1 MGDGEP
7 PSPGLTKSLP
17 LLSRKFR
24 IANERGMFGNK
35 RVERHQREMV
45 PRFFIL
51 FYFFFQARQKSLLKL
66 ALSGVAEYES
76 GRENA
81 CGIGIRL
88 MSNKKQGVGVMWR
101 GKNGVERGDVE
112 GLC

>member
-45 PRFFIL
+45 PRFF
-51 FYFFFQARQKSLLKL
+51 FFFFSRLRQKSLLKL
-66 ALSGVAEYES
+66 ALSGAAEYES

-88 MSNKKQGVGVMWR
+88 MSNKKQGVGVM
-101 GKNGVERGDVE
+101 
-112 GLC
+112 

>member
-1 MGDGEP
+1 MSAGCLGTSEWKDIKGRWCQDFF
-7 PSPGLTKSLP
+7 
-17 LLSRKFR
+17 LL
-24 IANERGMFGNK
+24 
-35 RVERHQREMV
+35 
-45 PRFFIL
+45 
-51 FYFFFQARQKSLLKL
+51 FFFQARQKSLLKL

>member
-35 RVERHQREMV
+35 RVEKTSKGDGAKI
-45 PRFFIL
+45 FFY
-51 FYFFFQARQKSLLKL
+51 YFFSRLRQKSLLKL

-88 MSNKKQGVGVMWR
+88 MSNKKQGVGVVWR

>member
-1 MGDGEP
+1 MSAGCLGTSEWKDIKG
-7 PSPGLTKSLP
+7 KWC
-17 LLSRKFR
+17 
-24 IANERGMFGNK
+24 
-35 RVERHQREMV
+35 QD
-45 PRFFIL
+45 FIFIYL
-51 FYFFFQARQKSLLKL
+51 FFFQARQKSLLKL
-66 ALSGVAEYES
+66 ALSGAAEYES